1 MGKYPQK
8 ILAKKMSLYGTIEK
22 KTTCC
27 TYKNVDNM
35 CPIAIRPHTLEF
47 REVIGLLG
55 FEMSNTV
62 FDFTGQRMIAF
73 PKFSILPC

>member
-1 MGKYPQK
+1 
-8 ILAKKMSLYGTIEK
+8 
-22 KTTCC
+22 
-27 TYKNVDNM
+27 M